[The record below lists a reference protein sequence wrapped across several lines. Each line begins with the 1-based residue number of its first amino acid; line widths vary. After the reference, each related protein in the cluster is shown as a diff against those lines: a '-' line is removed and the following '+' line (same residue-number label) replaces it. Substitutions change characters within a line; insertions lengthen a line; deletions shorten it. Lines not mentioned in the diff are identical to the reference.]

1 MNTNDCQDVEA
12 LLGPYLDSELDTKT
26 SLEIGLHL
34 KECPACT
41 ARLAE
46 ETAWHR
52 KLQAGLSAGAPTE
65 GLWEPIEERIRE
77 LSRPTSIAT
86 GPGDASMAGR
96 PCPGAMNLPGEVGRA
111 VPGAPAAAGWGQ
123 PALPATGT
131 GASSAIRAL
140 FPALQGWRYWLWP
153 SPRLYAGLAAAWAL
167 IIGIQ
172 IGIREPGPVSA
183 PPAPETRTALAE
195 QRHLLAELLGMELPE
210 DEPVGTPP
218 PQTDIRRPVRNLPT

>member
-1 MNTNDCQDVEA
+1 MVGVRGEA
-12 LLGPYLDSELDTKT
+12 S
-26 SLEIGLHL
+26 
-34 KECPACT
+34 
-41 ARLAE
+41 
-46 ETAWHR
+46 
-52 KLQAGLSAGAPTE
+52 
-65 GLWEPIEERIRE
+65 RE
-77 LSRPTSIAT
+77 WTTRFLT
-86 GPGDASMAGR
+86 
-96 PCPGAMNLPGEVGRA
+96 VGR
-111 VPGAPAAAGWGQ
+111 G
-123 PALPATGT
+123 L
-131 GASSAIRAL
+131 
-140 FPALQGWRYWLWP
+140 RYWLWP